1 MAGRRGAVALSV
13 TAIALLLLVVAE
25 VAAII
30 WVAGEIGWWTLVLM
44 VGTTFLGFYLMQR
57 EWRKAWTA
65 LSEAI
70 RSGQLPTG
78 RMADAS
84 LVLAG
89 GILLTVP
96 GLLTD
101 VLGLLLLLPFTRP
114 FVRSAITWWAARV
127 LKPTSIVA
135 PTVIKGE
142 ATAEGPATET
152 LIPGITRKNDEAA
165 DGNVIRGDLD
175 DEESV

>member
-1 MAGRRGAVALSV
+1 MAPRRGAVALGI
-13 TAIALLLLVVAE
+13 TAALLLVLVVAE
-25 VAAII
+25 IAAIV
-30 WVAGEIGWWTLVLM
+30 WVAGHIGWWTLVLI
-44 VGTTFLGFYLMQR
+44 GATTVLGFYLMQR
-57 EWRKAWTA
+57 EWRKAWSA

-78 RMADAS
+78 QMADAS

-114 FVRSAITWWAARV
+114 FVRSGLSWWAGRV
-127 LKPTSIVA
+127 LKPSSVHGG
-135 PTVIKGE
+135 PTVIRG
-142 ATAEGPATET
+142 TTVPDPTMDT
-152 LIPGITRKNDEAA
+152 LIPGIAVEKDEAA

-175 DEESV
+175 DQ

>member
-1 MAGRRGAVALSV
+1 MATRRGTVALV
-13 TAIALLLLVVAE
+13 ITAVVLLVLVVAE
-25 VAAII
+25 IAAIV
-30 WVAGEIGWWTLVLM
+30 WVASRIGWWTLVLI
-44 VGTTFLGFYLMQR
+44 GATTVLGFYLMQR
-57 EWRKAWTA
+57 EWRKAWSA

-78 RMADAS
+78 QMADAS

-101 VLGLLLLLPFTRP
+101 VAGLLLLLPFTRP
-114 FVRSAITWWAARV
+114 FVRSGLSWWAGRV
-127 LKPTSIVA
+127 LRPSSGNGGA
-135 PTVIKGE
+135 TVIKGE
-142 ATAEGPATET
+142 TVPDPAKDT
-152 LIPGITRKNDEAA
+152 LIPGIGAEKDEAA

-175 DEESV
+175 DQ